1 MFCRWTKK
9 CWKIN
14 FNIASSACTS
24 GLGKRNREHM
34 ATWDIL
40 LAFIEVIK
48 DNGLGQKI
56 EAIENPRLEWS
67 SPKKAKAVKVW
78 VNCIGQV

>member
-1 MFCRWTKK
+1 
-9 CWKIN
+9 
-14 FNIASSACTS
+14 
-24 GLGKRNREHM
+24 M

-56 EAIENPRLEWS
+56 EAIENPRLE
-67 SPKKAKAVKVW
+67 
-78 VNCIGQV
+78 